1 VVLLPA
7 TPSVVL
13 VMKVA
18 FRIPGKKIVWFYIII
33 FSFFFLKFTFGQ
45 RSDQF

>member
-1 VVLLPA
+1 MKVFLFKQDRWTYLMFKSVVLLPA

-18 FRIPGKKIVWFYIII
+18 FRIPGKKIV
-33 FSFFFLKFTFGQ
+33 
-45 RSDQF
+45 